1 MPVAAELKS
10 DWIETD
16 YVSSQIKGQLF
27 FVHCAMLFCGI
38 NVATE
43 GKAK

>member
-10 DWIETD
+10 DWIETN
-16 YVSSQIKGQLF
+16 YVSSQVKGQLF
-27 FVHCAMLFCGI
+27 FVHCAIVFCDI

-43 GKAK
+43 GNAK